1 MHAYRPRIAD
11 ALLARKLESMGAVLV
26 EGPKWCGKT
35 TTCRQFAKSVLD
47 LSDPDVRD
55 HAIELAEMDVKALLD
70 GEMPRLIDEWQDVPK
85 VWDAI
90 RHRVDR
96 LGGSGLF
103 LLTGSA
109 VVREKKRKQV
119 KHSGTG
125 RIARL
130 KMRPMTLWE
139 SGESTGGASLA
150 ALFAGADGFEAE
162 TAKGQSLAEIAYVVC
177 RGGWPKAVERGG
189 DVALDYA
196 REYVDAVAESD
207 LSRVDDV
214 PREPARV
221 RRLLRSLARLQ
232 ATQSSLSAVR
242 KDIVANDDAS
252 LSEQTIA
259 SYTNALEKIFVVEN
273 AHAWSPALRSKTAVR
288 TSDTRYFADP
298 SLATASLGV
307 GPGNL
312 MDDLPT
318 FGLFFETM
326 AVRDLRVYA
335 EASGGFVEHY
345 RDKTG
350 LECDAVVHMPNGDFG
365 LVEVKLGGE
374 TLIGEGVETL
384 SKLSGKL
391 RRNPSFRMVLT
402 AVGEFAYR
410 RKDGILVI
418 PLGALKP

>member
-1 MHAYRPRIAD
+1 MNAYRPRVAD
-11 ALLARKLESMGAVLV
+11 MLLARKLESMGAVLV

-55 HAIELAEMDVKALLD
+55 HALELAEMDVKALLE
-70 GEMPRLIDEWQDVPK
+70 GETPRLIDEWQDVPK

-90 RHRVDR
+90 RNRVDQ
-96 LGGSGLF
+96 LGGSGHF

-109 VVREKKRKQV
+109 VVGEKKRNQV
-119 KHSGTG
+119 RHSGTG
-125 RIARL
+125 RFARL

-150 ALFAGADGFEAE
+150 ALFADADGFEAE
-162 TAKGQSLAEIAYVVC
+162 KAKGQSLAEIAYVVC

-196 REYVDAVAESD
+196 HEYVDAVAESD
-207 LSRVDDV
+207 LSRADDI

-259 SYTNALEKIFVVEN
+259 SYESALEKIFVVEN

-384 SKLSGKL
+384 GKLSGKL
-391 RRNPSFRMVLT
+391 RRKPSFRMVLT

>member
-1 MHAYRPRIAD
+1 MNVYHPRVAD

-55 HAIELAEMDVKALLD
+55 HALELAEMDVKALLE
-70 GEMPRLIDEWQDVPK
+70 GETPRLIDEWQDIPK

-90 RHRVDR
+90 RHRVDQ
-96 LGGSGLF
+96 LGGSGHF

-109 VVREKKRKQV
+109 VVRERNRGQV
-119 KHSGTG
+119 RHSGTG

-139 SGESTGGASLA
+139 SGESTGGASLS
-150 ALFAGADGFEAE
+150 ALFADADGFEVE
-162 TAKGQSLAEIAYVVC
+162 KAKGQSLAEMAHVVC
-177 RGGWPKAVERGG
+177 RGGWPQAVERGG

-242 KDIVANDDAS
+242 KDLVANDDAS

-259 SYTNALEKIFVVEN
+259 SYLSAMEKIFVVEN
-273 AHAWSPALRSKTAVR
+273 ARAWSPNLRSKTVVR
-288 TSDTRYFADP
+288 TSDTRYFVDP

-326 AVRDLRVYA
+326 AVRDLRIYA

-391 RRNPSFRMVLT
+391 RRKPSFRMVLT